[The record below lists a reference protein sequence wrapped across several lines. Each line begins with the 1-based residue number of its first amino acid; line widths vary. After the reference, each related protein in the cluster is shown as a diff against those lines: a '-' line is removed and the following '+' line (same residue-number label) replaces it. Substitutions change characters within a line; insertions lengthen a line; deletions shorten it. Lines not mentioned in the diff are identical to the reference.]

1 MKIKKQKIDRLVWLE
16 IKHGVDFLRRKL
28 DKLTGLNLWDFG
40 K

>member
-1 MKIKKQKIDRLVWLE
+1 MKIKKQKISRLVWSK
-16 IKHGVDFLRRKL
+16 IKSGGDLLRRKL